1 MLDVVIL
8 ENTLS
13 ISMDLRTNSWDYI
26 ALLVGYQ
33 STTEHVRDSE
43 QGTDKS
49 RIHFHVITNTP
60 AHPPKYLVAAHPPE
74 CLVAGYV
81 IEETYMHFFQVDIHI
96 NVL

>member
-26 ALLVGYQ
+26 ALLVGYK

-43 QGTDKS
+43 VG
-49 RIHFHVITNTP
+49 
-60 AHPPKYLVAAHPPE
+60 A
-74 CLVAGYV
+74 CLVQSFAGT
-81 IEETYMHFFQVDIHI
+81 EDMMD
-96 NVL
+96 